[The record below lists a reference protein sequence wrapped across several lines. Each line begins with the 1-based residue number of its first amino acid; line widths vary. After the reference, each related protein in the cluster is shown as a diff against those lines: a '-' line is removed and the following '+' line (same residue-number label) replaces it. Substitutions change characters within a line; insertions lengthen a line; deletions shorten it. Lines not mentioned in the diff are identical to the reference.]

1 MAITDKIV
9 TKERLAYFKTKI
21 QALIT
26 AAVANKVDNTQ
37 IATDTTLGLVKTNA
51 AESVTVDADGKIKV
65 GGRIGQFSGTTGLFA
80 PTDREPRQV
89 SDYSLVVTDAKGINM
104 NANRSLAIVSGYG
117 IACQSAAAG
126 STTYRISNTYANRI
140 IAKMAEGGYA
150 AKDEAISTIK
160 QIVPVTSVKI
170 NGSTFTP
177 DSAANNSSQPIDI
190 TVAETLNPDAA
201 ITNIRLFGSMQSYAT
216 AHIGNG
222 VKSESGGRSL
232 MIGGGISKTGSGNDI
247 CIVGNAMY
255 TSGNGNALF
264 GRNHISR
271 KNRWIMAGD
280 GHDNTDGISEGG
292 AVFGKYAKIQSD
304 TAFAVGNGTSH
315 TARSNL
321 FEIKTNGDMYI
332 NGAKVTIS

>member
-1 MAITDKIV
+1 MLFDSEIITHR
-9 TKERLAYFKTKI
+9 RLARFWTKVK
-21 QALIT
+21 AY
-26 AAVANKVDNTQ
+26 VDNLLLDKVKNTD
-37 IATDTTLGLVKTNA
+37 IATDTKLGIVKSNPN
-51 AESVTVDADGKIKV
+51 ESITVEADGKLKV

-89 SDYSLVVTDAKGINM
+89 SDYSFVVTDAKGINM
-104 NANRSLAIVSGYG
+104 NANRALAIVSGYG
-117 IACQSAAAG
+117 LACQSAAAG
-126 STTYRISNTYANRI
+126 STTYRISNTYVNRI
-140 IAKMAEGGYA
+140 IAKMAEGGFA
-150 AKDEAISTIK
+150 AKDEATSTIK

-170 NGSTFTP
+170 NGNTFTP
-177 DSAANNSSQPIDI
+177 DSSANDSSKPIEI

-264 GRNHISR
+264 GRNHISK
-271 KNRWIMAGD
+271 KNRWFVAGD
-280 GHDNTDGISEGG
+280 GHDNTSGISEAG
-292 AVFGKYAKIQSD
+292 AVFGKYSDIKSD
-304 TAFAVGNGTSH
+304 TAFAIGNGTSH

-332 NGAKVTIS
+332 NGTKVVL

>member
-1 MAITDKIV
+1 MLEKFLNQSGLASLKTWILGKI
-9 TKERLAYFKTKI
+9 ADS
-21 QALIT
+21 
-26 AAVANKVDNTQ
+26 VANKADKTQ
-37 IATDTTLGLVKTNA
+37 VATDAVLGLVKTNPS
-51 AESVTVDADGKIKV
+51 ESVTVDSNGKLKV

-89 SDYSLVVTDAKGINM
+89 DNYSFLVTDAKGMNM

-117 IACQSAAAG
+117 FACQSAAAG
-126 STTYRISNTYANRI
+126 STTYKISNTYVNRI

-150 AKDEAISTIK
+150 AKDEATSTIK

-177 DSAANNSSQPIDI
+177 DSSANGSNPIEI
-190 TVAETLNPDAA
+190 TVAETLNPDST
-201 ITNIRLFGSMQSYAT
+201 ISNIRLFGSMQSYAT

-222 VKSESGGRSL
+222 VKTESGGRSL

-264 GRNHISR
+264 GRNHISK

-321 FEIKTNGDMYI
+321 FEIKTNGDLYI
-332 NGAKVTIS
+332 NGVKKEFA